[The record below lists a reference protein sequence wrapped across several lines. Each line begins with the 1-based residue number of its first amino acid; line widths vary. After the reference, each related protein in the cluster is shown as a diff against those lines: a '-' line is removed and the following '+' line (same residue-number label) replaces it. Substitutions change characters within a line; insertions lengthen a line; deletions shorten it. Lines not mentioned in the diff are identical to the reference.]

1 MTGGNNIG
9 KSLFELIQVAIGQ
22 RSCMSR
28 ALTMEEWKGLYG
40 LLKKHALLGVGYVAI
55 QKLPKEQ
62 WPPNAMIMQW
72 VGVAQKIRL
81 LNLELNEE
89 CRKVVTQLE
98 LDGIGAVVIKGQ
110 SNLENY
116 PEELREYRNPGDI
129 DLWTKQTNDC
139 GIPIAVKQ
147 GEFVEYEYYK
157 GVRGIIE
164 YARLQRMTREDK
176 SPFKPLYYHVEYHT
190 DKGTEVEMHYRP
202 SFLCSPI
209 RNMRMQRWFKEQ
221 FDVCLKNRCQLGFP
235 VITSS
240 VNVVYQLVHL
250 HRHVFEGG
258 VGLRQLMDYYFA
270 LKVWHND
277 VMECKDLQTQGMW
290 SEGLGTPV
298 MSKEEVMAVIR
309 SFGMGKFA
317 GAVMFVINEVF
328 GGANENEKGQRRTR
342 RETDGCPQADFVG
355 ECESSEFKQ
364 NLNGGPQADGV
375 GKQVSINDERLMIK
389 DDVHTENTEGNGCPQ
404 ADDGEERELKR
415 INRELKENNFA
426 PWMICEPNEKEGR
439 KLLEEIMKGGN
450 FGQYDTRDAA
460 LKKGGMMKHG
470 VWKLKRVMRL
480 VSSYPEEALW
490 EPVFRVYH
498 LMWRTIHN

>member
-1 MTGGNNIG
+1 MITQQYI
-9 KSLFELIQVAIGQ
+9 ELLQVAIGQ
-22 RSCMSR
+22 CSCLSKV
-28 ALTMEEWKGLYG
+28 LTEEEWGQIYVS
-40 LLKKHALLGVGYVAI
+40 LKKHALLGVGYVAI

-98 LDGIGAVVIKGQ
+98 HDGIGAVVIKGQ

-129 DLWTKQTNDC
+129 DLWTKQTNDS

-147 GEFVEYEYYK
+147 GDSVEYEYYK

-164 YARLQRMTREDK
+164 YARLQRRVREDK
-176 SPFKPLYYHVEYHT
+176 SRFKPLYYHVEYHT

-209 RNMRMQRWFKEQ
+209 RNMRMQRWFKEH
-221 FDVCLKNRCQLGFP
+221 FDVCLQNKCRLGFP

-270 LKVWHND
+270 LRVWHND

-298 MSKEEVMAVIR
+298 MSKEEVMSVIR

-317 GAVMFVINEVF
+317 GAVMWVLNEVF
-328 GGANENEKGQRRTR
+328 GGANENDNENENGPRRTR
-342 RETDGCPQADFVG
+342 RETDGGPQADFVG
-355 ECESSEFKQ
+355 ERESSEFKQ
-364 NLNGGPQADGV
+364 NLNGGPQADG
-375 GKQVSINDERLMIK
+375 
-389 DDVHTENTEGNGCPQ
+389 
-404 ADDGEERELKR
+404 GEERELKR

-439 KLLEEIMKGGN
+439 RLLEEIMKGGN

-470 VWKLKRVMRL
+470 IWKLKRVMRL

-498 LMWRTIHN
+498 LIWRTIHN